1 MRSRV
6 RLQLNLQCATWR
18 VDKPLSP
25 SEAAPNAEILL
36 HVQSFTKNC
45 LRKATVQGDHY
56 ALVRHIGCQ
65 TTRRTPAD
73 GNHVNHRAWWIQQGR
88 DQTREPLEALL
99 VGDPVGN
106 GRCFWTSW
114 TNTQHLSAGWCW
126 SLVFYQC
133 VLDIISTW
141 GDLKKK
147 KQPRD
152 KYSSFIY
159 STSSKSMVLR
169 TILLTSTNIIY
180 QVLSLILLLLL
191 ALSVL

>member
-1 MRSRV
+1 MLRS
-6 RLQLNLQCATWR
+6 
-18 VDKPLSP
+18 
-25 SEAAPNAEILL
+25 
-36 HVQSFTKNC
+36 SFTCNLLPRIASEKQQC
-45 LRKATVQGDHY
+45 RVIITP
-56 ALVRHIGCQ
+56 IGCQ

-73 GNHVNHRAWWIQQGR
+73 VNHVNHRAWWIQQGR

-147 KQPRD
+147 TATWQI
-152 KYSSFIY
+152 FIVY
-159 STSSKSMVLR
+159 YGTSSKSMDLR

>member
-1 MRSRV
+1 MLRS
-6 RLQLNLQCATWR
+6 
-18 VDKPLSP
+18 
-25 SEAAPNAEILL
+25 
-36 HVQSFTKNC
+36 SFTCNLLPRIASEKQQC
-45 LRKATVQGDHY
+45 RVIITP
-56 ALVRHIGCQ
+56 IGCQ

-141 GDLKKK
+141 GDLKK
-147 KQPRD
+147 QPRD

-180 QVLSLILLLLL
+180 QVLSLILLSLL
-191 ALSVL
+191 ALSPYCKYALN